1 MDDNK
6 YNKYVGITWD
16 EDLKIAWILL
26 LRCKGMSYREI
37 AKQVEMSAASIQRI
51 LEKYGDL
58 LRNTSDLLEKIRN
71 RRFEIRSR
79 SRKQQSL
86 QPQSP

>member
-1 MDDNK
+1 
-6 YNKYVGITWD
+6 
-16 EDLKIAWILL
+16 
-26 LRCKGMSYREI
+26 MSYREI
-37 AKQVEMSAASIQRI
+37 AKQVEMSAVSIQRI
-51 LEKYGDL
+51 LEKYRDL